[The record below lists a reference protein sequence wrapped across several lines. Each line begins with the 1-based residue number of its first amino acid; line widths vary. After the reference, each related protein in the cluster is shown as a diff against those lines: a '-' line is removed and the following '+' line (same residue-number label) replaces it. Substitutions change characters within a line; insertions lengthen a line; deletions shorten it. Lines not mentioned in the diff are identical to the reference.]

1 MATNSTSNQPV
12 QPENE
17 IDLIEVVKKL
27 WAKRKFI
34 LKVTV
39 VCACLGVL
47 VALFSAKVFTASCT
61 IVPQTGEKTTG
72 GSLSGLAAIAGINIG
87 SLGAGDVLSPKI
99 YPKILASVPFQKEIM
114 QTAIKFEEYD
124 QPVKLLDYYTADE
137 YAQFSLG
144 GTILKYTIG
153 LPGVIIGAIRGEE
166 PEPQYGEGAVA
177 TLESLSKDEAE
188 CIKTLKDKIN
198 MNLNDKDGYITL
210 SVDMPEPL
218 AAAQLAAKVQE
229 LLQRYVTDFKIQ
241 KVKANLEFVES
252 RYEEAKK
259 EYEKKQEELAIFND
273 ANRNLVSNVAKTTQE
288 RLNNEYTL
296 LFGVYSELAKQ
307 REQANIQ
314 VKETTPVF
322 TVVEPVHLLYLSAV
336 TGGTCRSLTVSD
348 CCSHGSVRLSEAM
361 FDLPLLLPSQPAKP
375 EWFSGVFSVNSHMQM
390 YSLRHCVL
398 FLCTGFMLTHLHQF
412 VNRKKARRTGI
423 FSYSPHS
430 ADLSFIVTIICG
442 LL

>member
-1 MATNSTSNQPV
+1 
-12 QPENE
+12 
-17 IDLIEVVKKL
+17 
-27 WAKRKFI
+27 
-34 LKVTV
+34 
-39 VCACLGVL
+39 
-47 VALFSAKVFTASCT
+47 
-61 IVPQTGEKTTG
+61 
-72 GSLSGLAAIAGINIG
+72 
-87 SLGAGDVLSPKI
+87 
-99 YPKILASVPFQKEIM
+99 M

-241 KVKANLEFVES
+241 KVKANLEFVEG

-322 TVVEPVHLLYLSAV
+322 TVVEPVTIPTERSKPKRGLICIAFTFL
-336 TGGTCRSLTVSD
+336 GGFIGIGLVLTLPFMAQVSG
-348 CCSHGSVRLSEAM
+348 CKRLKGW
-361 FDLPLLLPSQPAKP
+361 LPEEK
-375 EWFSGVFSVNSHMQM
+375 E
-390 YSLRHCVL
+390 
-398 FLCTGFMLTHLHQF
+398 
-412 VNRKKARRTGI
+412 
-423 FSYSPHS
+423 
-430 ADLSFIVTIICG
+430 
-442 LL
+442 

>member
-1 MATNSTSNQPV
+1 MK
-12 QPENE
+12 

-99 YPKILASVPFQKEIM
+99 YPKILASVPFQKGIM

-188 CIKTLKDKIN
+188 CIKTLKI
-198 MNLNDKDGYITL
+198 
-210 SVDMPEPL
+210 
-218 AAAQLAAKVQE
+218 
-229 LLQRYVTDFKIQ
+229 
-241 KVKANLEFVES
+241 
-252 RYEEAKK
+252 
-259 EYEKKQEELAIFND
+259 
-273 ANRNLVSNVAKTTQE
+273 
-288 RLNNEYTL
+288 
-296 LFGVYSELAKQ
+296 
-307 REQANIQ
+307 
-314 VKETTPVF
+314 
-322 TVVEPVHLLYLSAV
+322 
-336 TGGTCRSLTVSD
+336 RS
-348 CCSHGSVRLSEAM
+348 
-361 FDLPLLLPSQPAKP
+361 
-375 EWFSGVFSVNSHMQM
+375 
-390 YSLRHCVL
+390 
-398 FLCTGFMLTHLHQF
+398 
-412 VNRKKARRTGI
+412 I
-423 FSYSPHS
+423 
-430 ADLSFIVTIICG
+430 
-442 LL
+442 

>member
-1 MATNSTSNQPV
+1 MGKA
-12 QPENE
+12 E
-17 IDLIEVVKKL
+17 IHSQGDCRL
-27 WAKRKFI
+27 
-34 LKVTV
+34 
-39 VCACLGVL
+39 VL

-241 KVKANLEFVES
+241 KVKANLEFVEG

-322 TVVEPVHLLYLSAV
+322 TVVEPVTIPTERSKPKRGLICIAFTFL
-336 TGGTCRSLTVSD
+336 GGFIGIGLVLTLPFLAQVSD
-348 CCSHGSVRLSEAM
+348 CKRLKGW
-361 FDLPLLLPSQPAKP
+361 LPEEK
-375 EWFSGVFSVNSHMQM
+375 E
-390 YSLRHCVL
+390 
-398 FLCTGFMLTHLHQF
+398 
-412 VNRKKARRTGI
+412 
-423 FSYSPHS
+423 
-430 ADLSFIVTIICG
+430 
-442 LL
+442 

>member
-1 MATNSTSNQPV
+1 MAADSTSNQPV

-39 VCACLGVL
+39 ICACLGVL

-61 IVPQTGEKTTG
+61 IVPQTGEKNTG
-72 GSLSGLAAIAGINIG
+72 GSLSGLAAMAGINIG
-87 SLGAGDVLSPKI
+87 SLGTGDVLSPKI
-99 YPKILASVPFQKEIM
+99 YPKILASIPFQKEIM

-137 YAQFSLG
+137 YARFSLG
-144 GTILKYTIG
+144 GAILKYTVG

-166 PEPQYGEGAVA
+166 PEPQYGEGAA
-177 TLESLSKDEAE
+177 ALESLSKDEAE
-188 CIKTLKDKIN
+188 CIKILKDKIN
-198 MNLNDKDGYITL
+198 MNLNEKDGYITL

-229 LLQRYVTDFKIQ
+229 MLQRYVTDFKIQ
-241 KVKANLEFVES
+241 KVKANLDFVEG

-322 TVVEPVHLLYLSAV
+322 TVVEPVTIPTERSKPKRGLICVAFTFL
-336 TGGTCRSLTVSD
+336 GGFIGIGLVLTLPFLAQVSG
-348 CCSHGSVRLSEAM
+348 CKRLKGW
-361 FDLPLLLPSQPAKP
+361 LPEEK
-375 EWFSGVFSVNSHMQM
+375 E
-390 YSLRHCVL
+390 
-398 FLCTGFMLTHLHQF
+398 
-412 VNRKKARRTGI
+412 
-423 FSYSPHS
+423 
-430 ADLSFIVTIICG
+430 
-442 LL
+442 

>member
-87 SLGAGDVLSPKI
+87 SLGSGDVLSPKI

-166 PEPQYGEGAVA
+166 PEPQYGEGAGA

-241 KVKANLEFVES
+241 KVKANLEFVEG

-288 RLNNEYTL
+288 RLNNE
-296 LFGVYSELAKQ
+296 
-307 REQANIQ
+307 REQANIL

-322 TVVEPVHLLYLSAV
+322 TVVEPVTIPTERSKPKRGLICIAFTFL
-336 TGGTCRSLTVSD
+336 GGFIGIGLVLTLPFLAQVSD
-348 CCSHGSVRLSEAM
+348 CKRLKGW
-361 FDLPLLLPSQPAKP
+361 LPEEK
-375 EWFSGVFSVNSHMQM
+375 E
-390 YSLRHCVL
+390 
-398 FLCTGFMLTHLHQF
+398 
-412 VNRKKARRTGI
+412 
-423 FSYSPHS
+423 
-430 ADLSFIVTIICG
+430 
-442 LL
+442 

>member
-1 MATNSTSNQPV
+1 MIV
-12 QPENE
+12 FWRCVG
-17 IDLIEVVKKL
+17 L
-27 WAKRKFI
+27 
-34 LKVTV
+34 
-39 VCACLGVL
+39 L
-47 VALFSAKVFTASCT
+47 VAFFCSKFFNASCT
-61 IVPQTGEKTTG
+61 FVPQTGEKTTG

-241 KVKANLEFVES
+241 KVKANLEFVEG

-322 TVVEPVHLLYLSAV
+322 TVVEPVTIPTERSKPKRGLICIAFTFL
-336 TGGTCRSLTVSD
+336 GGFIGIGLVLTLPFLAQVSG
-348 CCSHGSVRLSEAM
+348 CKRLKGW
-361 FDLPLLLPSQPAKP
+361 LPEEK
-375 EWFSGVFSVNSHMQM
+375 E
-390 YSLRHCVL
+390 
-398 FLCTGFMLTHLHQF
+398 
-412 VNRKKARRTGI
+412 
-423 FSYSPHS
+423 
-430 ADLSFIVTIICG
+430 
-442 LL
+442 

>member
-1 MATNSTSNQPV
+1 MATDSTSNQPV

-39 VCACLGVL
+39 VCACLGIL

-61 IVPQTGEKTTG
+61 IVPQTGEKTTWE
-72 GSLSGLAAIAGINIG
+72 SLSSLAGINIG
-87 SLGAGDVLSPKI
+87 SLGSGDVLSPKI

-314 VKETTPVF
+314 VKETTLVF
-322 TVVEPVHLLYLSAV
+322 TVVEPVTIPTERSKPKRGLICIAFTFL
-336 TGGTCRSLTVSD
+336 GGFIGIGLVLTLPFLAQVSG
-348 CCSHGSVRLSEAM
+348 CKRLKGW
-361 FDLPLLLPSQPAKP
+361 LPEEK
-375 EWFSGVFSVNSHMQM
+375 E
-390 YSLRHCVL
+390 
-398 FLCTGFMLTHLHQF
+398 
-412 VNRKKARRTGI
+412 
-423 FSYSPHS
+423 
-430 ADLSFIVTIICG
+430 
-442 LL
+442 

>member
-1 MATNSTSNQPV
+1 MATDLTSNQPV

-27 WAKRKFI
+27 WTKRKFI
-34 LKVTV
+34 IKVTV
-39 VCACLGVL
+39 IWACLGVL
-47 VALFSAKVFTASCT
+47 VALFSAKEFSADCT
-61 IVPQTGEKTTG
+61 IVPQTGDKTAG
-72 GSLSGLAAIAGINIG
+72 GNLGGLAAMAGINFGVI
-87 SLGAGDVLSPKI
+87 SEGDVLSPKI

-114 QTAIKFEEYD
+114 QTEIKFEDYEH
-124 QPVKLLDYYTADE
+124 PVKLFDYFMNEDY
-137 YAQFSLG
+137 QKFSLI
-144 GTILKYTIG
+144 GTAIKYTIG
-153 LPGVIIGAIRGEE
+153 LPGLIISAIRGEE

-241 KVKANLEFVES
+241 KVKANLEFVEG

-322 TVVEPVHLLYLSAV
+322 TVVEPVTIPTERSKPKRGLICIAFTFL
-336 TGGTCRSLTVSD
+336 GGFIGIGLVLTLPFLAQVSG
-348 CCSHGSVRLSEAM
+348 CKRLKGW
-361 FDLPLLLPSQPAKP
+361 LPEEK
-375 EWFSGVFSVNSHMQM
+375 E
-390 YSLRHCVL
+390 
-398 FLCTGFMLTHLHQF
+398 
-412 VNRKKARRTGI
+412 
-423 FSYSPHS
+423 
-430 ADLSFIVTIICG
+430 
-442 LL
+442 

>member
-87 SLGAGDVLSPKI
+87 SLGSGDVLSPKI

-241 KVKANLEFVES
+241 KVKANLEFVEG

-259 EYEKKQEELAIFND
+259 EYEKKQIGRAH
-273 ANRNLVSNVAKTTQE
+273 V
-288 RLNNEYTL
+288 
-296 LFGVYSELAKQ
+296 
-307 REQANIQ
+307 
-314 VKETTPVF
+314 
-322 TVVEPVHLLYLSAV
+322 
-336 TGGTCRSLTVSD
+336 
-348 CCSHGSVRLSEAM
+348 
-361 FDLPLLLPSQPAKP
+361 
-375 EWFSGVFSVNSHMQM
+375 
-390 YSLRHCVL
+390 
-398 FLCTGFMLTHLHQF
+398 
-412 VNRKKARRTGI
+412 
-423 FSYSPHS
+423 
-430 ADLSFIVTIICG
+430 
-442 LL
+442 

>member
-87 SLGAGDVLSPKI
+87 SLDVLSPKI

-241 KVKANLEFVES
+241 KVKANLEFVEG

-322 TVVEPVHLLYLSAV
+322 TVVE
-336 TGGTCRSLTVSD
+336 
-348 CCSHGSVRLSEAM
+348 
-361 FDLPLLLPSQPAKP
+361 Q
-375 EWFSGVFSVNSHMQM
+375 
-390 YSLRHCVL
+390 
-398 FLCTGFMLTHLHQF
+398 
-412 VNRKKARRTGI
+412 
-423 FSYSPHS
+423 
-430 ADLSFIVTIICG
+430 VTIPTERSKPKRGLICIAFTFLGGFIGIG
-442 LL
+442 LVLTLPFLAQVSGCKRLKGWLPEEKE

>member
-241 KVKANLEFVES
+241 KVKANLEFVEG

-259 EYEKKQEELAIFND
+259 EYEK
-273 ANRNLVSNVAKTTQE
+273 

-322 TVVEPVHLLYLSAV
+322 TVVEPVTIPTERSKPKRGLICIAFTFL
-336 TGGTCRSLTVSD
+336 GGFIGIGLVLTLPFLAQVSG
-348 CCSHGSVRLSEAM
+348 CKRLKGW
-361 FDLPLLLPSQPAKP
+361 LPEEK
-375 EWFSGVFSVNSHMQM
+375 E
-390 YSLRHCVL
+390 
-398 FLCTGFMLTHLHQF
+398 
-412 VNRKKARRTGI
+412 
-423 FSYSPHS
+423 
-430 ADLSFIVTIICG
+430 
-442 LL
+442 

>member
-144 GTILKYTIG
+144 RTILKYTIG

-241 KVKANLEFVES
+241 KVKANLEFVEG

-322 TVVEPVHLLYLSAV
+322 TVVEPVTIPTERSKPKRGLICIAFTFL
-336 TGGTCRSLTVSD
+336 GGFIGIGLVLTLPFLAQVSG
-348 CCSHGSVRLSEAM
+348 CKRLKGW
-361 FDLPLLLPSQPAKP
+361 LPEEK
-375 EWFSGVFSVNSHMQM
+375 E
-390 YSLRHCVL
+390 
-398 FLCTGFMLTHLHQF
+398 
-412 VNRKKARRTGI
+412 
-423 FSYSPHS
+423 
-430 ADLSFIVTIICG
+430 
-442 LL
+442 

>member
-1 MATNSTSNQPV
+1 MATDSTSNQPV

-188 CIKTLKDKIN
+188 YQD
-198 MNLNDKDGYITL
+198 
-210 SVDMPEPL
+210 
-218 AAAQLAAKVQE
+218 
-229 LLQRYVTDFKIQ
+229 
-241 KVKANLEFVES
+241 LE
-252 RYEEAKK
+252 R
-259 EYEKKQEELAIFND
+259 
-273 ANRNLVSNVAKTTQE
+273 
-288 RLNNEYTL
+288 
-296 LFGVYSELAKQ
+296 
-307 REQANIQ
+307 
-314 VKETTPVF
+314 
-322 TVVEPVHLLYLSAV
+322 
-336 TGGTCRSLTVSD
+336 
-348 CCSHGSVRLSEAM
+348 
-361 FDLPLLLPSQPAKP
+361 
-375 EWFSGVFSVNSHMQM
+375 
-390 YSLRHCVL
+390 
-398 FLCTGFMLTHLHQF
+398 
-412 VNRKKARRTGI
+412 
-423 FSYSPHS
+423 
-430 ADLSFIVTIICG
+430 
-442 LL
+442 